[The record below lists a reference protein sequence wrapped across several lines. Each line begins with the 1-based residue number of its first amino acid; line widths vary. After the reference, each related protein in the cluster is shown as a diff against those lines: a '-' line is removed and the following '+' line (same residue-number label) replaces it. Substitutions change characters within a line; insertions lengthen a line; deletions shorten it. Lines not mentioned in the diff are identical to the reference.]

1 MHKEDI
7 TNKELGKAL
16 EILKFACAKENFGCL
31 SERVYYMFYLYRVL
45 GRILYLLKQHY
56 DKAKTTIV
64 DISGINYSEMANLFN
79 TYKRSLHDACDGG
92 YLRSYDIYDIEN
104 DDDTYVDFSAIEVIN
119 NEMVYDDKYVDET
132 TKRIQNSLLES
143 SISQYERIEKIIGS
157 IIEQLNKL
165 SENENSLNSSDCQKE
180 RYSIMIANCEGKW
193 LNAKDKFKAYT
204 INHLF
209 TYKKEKERGMKVLQE
224 DLLETFSEKE
234 KEFVLCKHPHRFLY
248 QRRHELCDKSVEEL
262 LIKRRKYEYY
272 NNCQKYFALKQKA
285 SYENLF
291 VNVAAERMMNV
302 LMPNI
307 IRYEGFSDNCKLVVL
322 LFVCYDLGISDLKKR
337 NGKEL
342 MDFINPHIGKENR
355 IKDASTITK
364 EKKNLDDKY
373 FCKINPQTG
382 SIEDRLIVDRY
393 KDTYHYC
400 LTVINRVLG
409 YDLEEKGFADYL
421 CISHDKA
428 PTLEQL
434 TDANGKPLNQEE
446 LFLYRDVIN
455 GEISDFLGDI
465 GEEDEH

>member
-7 TNKELGKAL
+7 TNNELEKAL
-16 EILKFACAKENFGCL
+16 ETLKYACNKENFGCL
-31 SERVYYMFYLYRVL
+31 TERVYYMFYLYRVL

-56 DKAKTTIV
+56 EKVKTTIV
-64 DISGINYSEMANLFN
+64 DISGIKYLEKANLFN
-79 TYKRSLHDACDGG
+79 TYKRSLYDACDGG
-92 YLRSYDIYDIEN
+92 YLRSYDIDDIEN
-104 DDDTYVDFSAIEVIN
+104 DDDTYIDFSAKVVIK
-119 NEMVYDDKYVDET
+119 NEEIYDDKYVDET

-143 SISQYERIEKIIGS
+143 SISQYERIEKIIDS
-157 IIEQLNKL
+157 IIEQLEKL
-165 SENENSLNSSDCQKE
+165 SENENSLNSNDCQKE

-234 KEFVLCKHPHRFLY
+234 REFVLCKHPHRFLY
-248 QRRHELCDKSVEEL
+248 QKRHELCDRSVDDL

-272 NNCQKYFALKQKA
+272 DNCQKYFALKQKA

-291 VNVAAERMMNV
+291 VNVAAEKMMNV

-307 IRYEGFSDNCKLVVL
+307 IRYDGFMSNYKYVVIL
-322 LFVCYDLGISDLKKR
+322 LACYDLGLSKSTGCGTELK
-337 NGKEL
+337 L
-342 MDFINPHIGKENR
+342 FINGYIGKDEQ
-355 IKDASTITK
+355 IKDASSFNRV
-364 EKKNLDDKY
+364 KKPLGDKH
-373 FCKINPQTG
+373 FGKINPPNSQEG
-382 SIEDRLIVDRY
+382 EDKLRY
-393 KDTYHYC
+393 NDLKDTYHYC

-434 TDANGKPLNQEE
+434 TDANGRPLNQEE

-465 GEEDEH
+465 GEEDVN

>member
-7 TNKELGKAL
+7 TNKELEKAL

-31 SERVYYMFYLYRVL
+31 TERVYYMFYLYRVL

-56 DKAKTTIV
+56 EKAQKTIV
-64 DISGINYSEMANLFN
+64 DISGINYSEMANLFY
-79 TYKRSLHDACDGG
+79 TYKRSLYDACDGG
-92 YLRSYDIYDIEN
+92 HLRSYDIDDIEN

-119 NEMVYDDKYVDET
+119 NERVYDDKYVDET

-193 LNAKDKFKAYT
+193 LNAKDKFKAFT
-204 INHLF
+204 INHL
-209 TYKKEKERGMKVLQE
+209 YSYRNEKEWGMKVLQD

-234 KEFVLCKHPHRFLY
+234 REFVLCKHPHKYLY
-248 QRRHELCDKSVEEL
+248 QRRHELCDKSVDEL

-272 NNCQKYFALKQKA
+272 NNCQKYFSLKQKA

-291 VNVAAERMMNV
+291 VNVAAEKMMNV

-307 IRYEGFSDNCKLVVL
+307 IRYDGFMSNYKYVVVL
-322 LFVCYDLGISDLKKR
+322 LVCYDLGLSKST
-337 NGKEL
+337 GCGTEL
-342 MDFINPHIGKENR
+342 MLFINGYIGKDEQ
-355 IKDASTITK
+355 IKDASSFNRVKKPLGDKHFGKMNPPNSK
-364 EKKNLDDKY
+364 EREDK
-373 FCKINPQTG
+373 
-382 SIEDRLIVDRY
+382 LRY
-393 KDTYHYC
+393 NDLKDTYHYC

-421 CISHDKA
+421 CISHAKA

-465 GEEDEH
+465 GETDEH

>member
-7 TNKELGKAL
+7 TNKELEKAL

-56 DKAKTTIV
+56 EKAQKTIV
-64 DISGINYSEMANLFN
+64 DISGINYSEMANLFY
-79 TYKRSLHDACDGG
+79 TYKRSLYDACDGG
-92 YLRSYDIYDIEN
+92 HLRSYDIDDIEN

-119 NEMVYDDKYVDET
+119 NESVYDDKYVDET

-193 LNAKDKFKAYT
+193 LNAKDKFKAFT
-204 INHLF
+204 INHL
-209 TYKKEKERGMKVLQE
+209 YSYRNEKEWGMKVLQD

-234 KEFVLCKHPHRFLY
+234 REFVLCKHPHRYLY
-248 QRRHELCDKSVEEL
+248 KRRYELCDKSVDEL

-291 VNVAAERMMNV
+291 VNVAAEKMMNV

-307 IRYEGFSDNCKLVVL
+307 IRYDGFMSNYKYVVVL
-322 LFVCYDLGISDLKKR
+322 LLCYDLGLSKSTDC
-337 NGKEL
+337 GTEL
-342 MDFINPHIGKENR
+342 MLFINGYIGKDKQ
-355 IKDASTITK
+355 IKDASSFNRVKKPLGDKHFGKMNPPNSK
-364 EKKNLDDKY
+364 EREDK
-373 FCKINPQTG
+373 
-382 SIEDRLIVDRY
+382 LRY
-393 KDTYHYC
+393 NDLKDTYHYC

-421 CISHDKA
+421 CISHAKA

-465 GEEDEH
+465 GETDEH

>member
-7 TNKELGKAL
+7 TNKELEKAL

-31 SERVYYMFYLYRVL
+31 TERVYYMFYLYRVL

-56 DKAKTTIV
+56 EKAKSTIV
-64 DISGINYSEMANLFN
+64 DISGINYSEMANLFG
-79 TYKRSLHDACDGG
+79 TYKHSLYDACDGG
-92 YLRSYDIYDIEN
+92 YLRSYDIDDIEN

-119 NEMVYDDKYVDET
+119 NERVYDDKYVDET

-143 SISQYERIEKIIGS
+143 SIGQYERIEKIIDS
-157 IIEQLNKL
+157 IIEQLEKL
-165 SENENSLNSSDCQKE
+165 SENENSLNSTDCQKE
-180 RYSIMIANCEGKW
+180 RYSIMITNCDGKW

-204 INHLF
+204 INHL
-209 TYKKEKERGMKVLQE
+209 YIYGNEKERGMKVLQD

-234 KEFVLCKHPHRFLY
+234 REFVLCKHPHKYLY
-248 QRRHELCDKSVEEL
+248 QRRYELCDKSVDEL

-291 VNVAAERMMNV
+291 VNVAAEKMMNA

-307 IRYEGFSDNCKLVVL
+307 IRYDGFMSNYKYVVVL
-322 LFVCYDLGISDLKKR
+322 LVCYDLGLSKST
-337 NGKEL
+337 GCGTEL
-342 MDFINPHIGKENR
+342 MLFINGYIGKDEQ
-355 IKDASTITK
+355 IKDASSFNRVKKPLGDKHFGKMNPTNSK
-364 EKKNLDDKY
+364 EGEDK
-373 FCKINPQTG
+373 
-382 SIEDRLIVDRY
+382 VRY
-393 KDTYHYC
+393 NDLKDTYHYC

-428 PTLEQL
+428 PTLKQL
-434 TDANGKPLNQEE
+434 TDANGRPLNQEE

-465 GEEDEH
+465 GEECVN

>member
-7 TNKELGKAL
+7 TNMELEKAL

-56 DKAKTTIV
+56 EKAKTSIV

-79 TYKRSLHDACDGG
+79 TYKHSLHDACDGG
-92 YLRSYDIYDIEN
+92 YLRSYDINDIEN

-132 TKRIQNSLLES
+132 NKRIQKSLLES
-143 SISQYERIEKIIGS
+143 SIGQYERIEKIIDS
-157 IIEQLNKL
+157 IIEKLNKL
-165 SENENSLNSSDCQKE
+165 SENENSLNSSNCQKE

-234 KEFVLCKHPHRFLY
+234 REFVLCKHPHRFLY
-248 QRRHELCDKSVEEL
+248 QRRYELCDRSVDDL

-307 IRYEGFSDNCKLVVL
+307 IRYDGFMSNYKYVVVL
-322 LFVCYDLGISDLKKR
+322 LVCYDLGLSKST
-337 NGKEL
+337 GCGTEL
-342 MDFINPHIGKENR
+342 MLFINGYIGKDEQ
-355 IKDASTITK
+355 IKDASSFNRVKKPLGDKHFGKMNPTNNK
-364 EKKNLDDKY
+364 EGEDK
-373 FCKINPQTG
+373 
-382 SIEDRLIVDRY
+382 VRY
-393 KDTYHYC
+393 NDLKDTYHYC

-434 TDANGKPLNQEE
+434 TDANGRPLNQEE

-465 GEEDEH
+465 GEEDVN

>member
-7 TNKELGKAL
+7 TNKELEKAL

-31 SERVYYMFYLYRVL
+31 TERVYYMFYLYRVL

-56 DKAKTTIV
+56 EKAQKTIV
-64 DISGINYSEMANLFN
+64 DISGINYSEMANLFY
-79 TYKRSLHDACDGG
+79 TYKRSLYNACDGG
-92 YLRSYDIYDIEN
+92 HLRSYDIDDIEN

-119 NEMVYDDKYVDET
+119 NESVYDDKYVDET

-193 LNAKDKFKAYT
+193 LNAKDKFKAFT
-204 INHLF
+204 INHL
-209 TYKKEKERGMKVLQE
+209 YSYRNEKEWGMKVLQD

-234 KEFVLCKHPHRFLY
+234 REFVLCKHPHRYLY
-248 QRRHELCDKSVEEL
+248 KRRHELCDKSVDEL

-291 VNVAAERMMNV
+291 VNVAAEKMMNV

-307 IRYEGFSDNCKLVVL
+307 IRYDGFMSNYKYVVVL
-322 LFVCYDLGISDLKKR
+322 LLCYDLGLSKSTDC
-337 NGKEL
+337 GTEL
-342 MDFINPHIGKENR
+342 MLFINGYIGKDKQ
-355 IKDASTITK
+355 IKDASSFNRVKKPLGDKHFGKMNPPNSK
-364 EKKNLDDKY
+364 EREDK
-373 FCKINPQTG
+373 
-382 SIEDRLIVDRY
+382 LRY
-393 KDTYHYC
+393 NDLKDTYHYC

-409 YDLEEKGFADYL
+409 YDLEEMGFADYL

-465 GEEDEH
+465 GETDEH

>member
-7 TNKELGKAL
+7 TNKELEKAL
-16 EILKFACAKENFGCL
+16 EILKFACTKENFGCL
-31 SERVYYMFYLYRVL
+31 SERVYYMFYLNRVL
-45 GRILYLLKQHY
+45 GRMLYLLKQHY
-56 DKAKTTIV
+56 EKTQKTIV

-79 TYKRSLHDACDGG
+79 TYKHSLHDACDGG
-92 YLRSYDIYDIEN
+92 YLRSYDIDDIEN
-104 DDDTYVDFSAIEVIN
+104 DDDTYVDFTAIEVIN
-119 NEMVYDDKYVDET
+119 NERVYDDKYVDET

-204 INHLF
+204 VNHL
-209 TYKKEKERGMKVLQE
+209 YIYGNEKERGMKVLQD

-234 KEFVLCKHPHRFLY
+234 REFVLCKHPHKYLY
-248 QRRHELCDKSVEEL
+248 QRRHELCDKSVDEL

-272 NNCQKYFALKQKA
+272 DNCQKYFTLKHMA

-291 VNVAAERMMNV
+291 VNVAAEKMMNV

-307 IRYEGFSDNCKLVVL
+307 IRYDGFMSNYKYVVVL
-322 LFVCYDLGISDLKKR
+322 LVCYDLGLSKST
-337 NGKEL
+337 GCGTEL
-342 MDFINPHIGKENR
+342 MLFINGYIGKDEQ
-355 IKDASTITK
+355 IKDASSFNRVKKPLGDKHFGKMNPPNSK
-364 EKKNLDDKY
+364 EREDK
-373 FCKINPQTG
+373 
-382 SIEDRLIVDRY
+382 LRY
-393 KDTYHYC
+393 NDLKDTYHYC

-434 TDANGKPLNQEE
+434 TDANGRPLNQEE

-465 GEEDEH
+465 GEEDVN

>member
-7 TNKELGKAL
+7 TNKELEKAL

-31 SERVYYMFYLYRVL
+31 TERVYYMFYLYRVL

-56 DKAKTTIV
+56 EKAQKTIV
-64 DISGINYSEMANLFN
+64 DISGINYSEMANLFY
-79 TYKRSLHDACDGG
+79 TYKRSLYNACDGG
-92 YLRSYDIYDIEN
+92 HLRSYDIDDIEN

-119 NEMVYDDKYVDET
+119 NESVYDDKYVDET

-193 LNAKDKFKAYT
+193 LNAKDKFKAFT
-204 INHLF
+204 INHL
-209 TYKKEKERGMKVLQE
+209 YSYRNEKEWGMKVLQD

-234 KEFVLCKHPHRFLY
+234 REFVLCKHPHRYLY
-248 QRRHELCDKSVEEL
+248 KRRHELCDKSVDEL

-291 VNVAAERMMNV
+291 VNVAAEKMMNV

-307 IRYEGFSDNCKLVVL
+307 IRYDGFMSNYKYVVVL
-322 LFVCYDLGISDLKKR
+322 LLCYDLGLSKSTDC
-337 NGKEL
+337 GTEL
-342 MDFINPHIGKENR
+342 MLFINGYIGKDKQ
-355 IKDASTITK
+355 IKDASSFNRVKKPLGDKHFGKMNPPNSK
-364 EKKNLDDKY
+364 EREDK
-373 FCKINPQTG
+373 
-382 SIEDRLIVDRY
+382 LRY
-393 KDTYHYC
+393 NDLKDTYHYC

-421 CISHDKA
+421 CISHAKA

-465 GEEDEH
+465 GETDEH

>member
-7 TNKELGKAL
+7 TNKELEKAL

-31 SERVYYMFYLYRVL
+31 TERVYYMFYLYRVL

-56 DKAKTTIV
+56 EKAQKTIV
-64 DISGINYSEMANLFN
+64 DISGINYSEMANLFY
-79 TYKRSLHDACDGG
+79 TYKRSLYDACDGG
-92 YLRSYDIYDIEN
+92 HLRSYDIDDIEN

-119 NEMVYDDKYVDET
+119 NESVYDDKYVDET

-193 LNAKDKFKAYT
+193 LNAKDKFKAFT
-204 INHLF
+204 INHL
-209 TYKKEKERGMKVLQE
+209 YSYRNEKEWGMKVLQD

-234 KEFVLCKHPHRFLY
+234 REFVLCKHPHRYLY
-248 QRRHELCDKSVEEL
+248 KRRHELCDKSVDEL

-291 VNVAAERMMNV
+291 VNVAAEKMMNV

-307 IRYEGFSDNCKLVVL
+307 IRYDGFMSNYKYVVVL
-322 LFVCYDLGISDLKKR
+322 LLCYDLGLSKSTDC
-337 NGKEL
+337 GTEL
-342 MDFINPHIGKENR
+342 MLFINGYIGKDKQ
-355 IKDASTITK
+355 IKDASSFNRVKKPLGDKHFGKMNPPNSK
-364 EKKNLDDKY
+364 EREDK
-373 FCKINPQTG
+373 
-382 SIEDRLIVDRY
+382 LRY
-393 KDTYHYC
+393 NDLKDTYHYC

-421 CISHDKA
+421 CISHAKA

-465 GEEDEH
+465 GETDEH